1 MTSRY
6 IHLHT
11 GRFASEV
18 LLGPDLRALE
28 MARAATRAGLD
39 ATLFADVPTARQ
51 WEGIRLSPLREF
63 RVSSVRAGERI
74 VLSESVAARLAFQL
88 ARESIPF
95 HVDLYGFPPAELPAV
110 YMGWPPSAR
119 RIDRIRRA
127 LRIQFATAHAERIY
141 LSHPGQMAMLAGMIS
156 AGPQANAPEL
166 LEGLSERIVY
176 LPMGTP
182 TFTDPGENPYPT
194 ALRERPVFLFGGG
207 MWPWFDLR
215 SLVEAFALADSRGS
229 KAALF
234 FLSGKDLTGIEANRR
249 LVETI
254 RELADGLGAS
264 ERSVFFNERDARPSD
279 LAAYVGFCR
288 AGAMANAGGLEST
301 LAWRTRYLDLMAAGR
316 PLVLAGDDPLGSMM
330 ARADAALVT
339 PSGNPQALADSICRL
354 AQDDALAA
362 RMGEASREL
371 GASLTWE
378 RTLEPF
384 RNILAS
390 PSGFRK
396 SRRPGWLWLVRYAV
410 SPALARWD

>member
-1 MTSRY
+1 
-6 IHLHT
+6 
-11 GRFASEV
+11 
-18 LLGPDLRALE
+18 
-28 MARAATRAGLD
+28 MARAATRAGLE
-39 ATLFADVPTARQ
+39 ATLFADIPAVRQ
-51 WEGIRLSPLREF
+51 WEGVRLSPLREF

-74 VLSESVAARLAFQL
+74 VLSESVAARLAFQF
-88 ARESIPF
+88 ARKSIPF
-95 HVDLYGFPPAELPAV
+95 HVDLYGFPPAELPSV
-110 YMGWPPSAR
+110 YLRWSPSAR

-156 AGPQANAPEL
+156 AGPQVNAPEL

-182 TFTDPGENPYPT
+182 TFTPPGENPYPP

-215 SLVEAFALADSRGS
+215 SLVEAFALANTRGS
-229 KAALF
+229 TAALF
-234 FLSGKDLTGIEANRR
+234 FLSGKDHTGIEANRR
-249 LVETI
+249 LVQSI
-254 RELADGLGAS
+254 RELASGLGATD
-264 ERSVFFNERDARPSD
+264 RSVFFNERNVGPSD
-279 LAAYVGFCR
+279 LPGYIGFCR
-288 AGAMANAGGLEST
+288 AGAMANTDGLEPT
-301 LAWRTRYLDLMAAGR
+301 QAWRTRYLDLLAAGR

-330 ARADAALVT
+330 GRAHAALVT
-339 PSGNPQALADSICRL
+339 PSGNPQALADSVCRL

-371 GASLTWE
+371 GASLAWE

-384 RNILAS
+384 RNLLAS
-390 PSGFRK
+390 PTSFRET
-396 SRRPGWLWLVRYAV
+396 RRPGWHWLVRYAL